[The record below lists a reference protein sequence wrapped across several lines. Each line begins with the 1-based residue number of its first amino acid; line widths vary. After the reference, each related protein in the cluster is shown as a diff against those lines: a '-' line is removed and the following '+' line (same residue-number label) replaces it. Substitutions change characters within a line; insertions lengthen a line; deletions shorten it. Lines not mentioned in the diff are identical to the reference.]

1 MEEAVEAPEDV
12 TVIQVEDTRYAM
24 AFISAA
30 WFGHP
35 AEKLKTIGI
44 TGTKGKTTTTYMVKS
59 ILENAGYKV
68 GLIGTI
74 EAVIGEKHIPAA
86 NTTPESYMVQKYFHD
101 MVEAGCDAV
110 VMEVS
115 SQGLML
121 HRTQGFVFDF
131 GIFTNIEP
139 DHIGPNEHKDFP
151 KKQISVQRTPDSL
164 EERAIWEFPIML
176 RDLWIFLWRSIFQ
189 VSSAFTIL

>member
-1 MEEAVEAPEDV
+1 
-12 TVIQVEDTRYAM
+12 
-24 AFISAA
+24 
-30 WFGHP
+30 
-35 AEKLKTIGI
+35 
-44 TGTKGKTTTTYMVKS
+44 
-59 ILENAGYKV
+59 
-68 GLIGTI
+68 
-74 EAVIGEKHIPAA
+74 
-86 NTTPESYMVQKYFHD
+86 MVQKYFHD

-139 DHIGPNEHKDFP
+139 DHIGPNEHKDFDDYLHCKSMLLRQCKVGIVNRDDEHFDRIIEGHTCKLETYGFP

-176 RDLWIFLWRSIFQ
+176 RDLWIFLWRLIFQ

>member
-1 MEEAVEAPEDV
+1 
-12 TVIQVEDTRYAM
+12 
-24 AFISAA
+24 
-30 WFGHP
+30 
-35 AEKLKTIGI
+35 
-44 TGTKGKTTTTYMVKS
+44 MVKS

-110 VMEVS
+110 VMDVS

-121 HRTQGFVFDF
+121 HQDPGLCLILEFSQILNQIISDRMSIRTLMIICIANPCFSD
-131 GIFTNIEP
+131 
-139 DHIGPNEHKDFP
+139 
-151 KKQISVQRTPDSL
+151 SVRL
-164 EERAIWEFPIML
+164 
-176 RDLWIFLWRSIFQ
+176 
-189 VSSAFTIL
+189 VS